1 MTEPQELSQLASE
14 QKREMDR
21 AGATF
26 LLGLRRISHK
36 DLLRAEAQ
44 ARLDFA
50 AAIIAMDEVDDRI
63 AAGEKI
69 HSLNEQAAVERA
81 KDAYAQALANLVR
94 GETAEN
100 EPRIHE
106 PDEVLVV
113 TAKEH

>member
-63 AAGEKI
+63 AAGESI
-69 HSLNEQAAVERA
+69 HSLNEQVAVEPRTPA
-81 KDAYAQALANLVR
+81 PR
-94 GETAEN
+94 RWPTSSAEN
-100 EPRIHE
+100 MPFR
-106 PDEVLVV
+106 PPSDP
-113 TAKEH
+113 